1 MHIENLKLMKTMLEE
16 IQEGLPNGVT
26 FDLNVFIRL
35 GGGGGGAL
43 VEDWKNPSCGFSACA
58 LGFASVDSRFMEL
71 GLRPWASANEVC
83 LPDDYGSVHLGYLSG
98 FDAAERLF
106 ESDYETCCYLFD
118 PDEYYCY
125 IGDTDR
131 LDYTISHVGV
141 DGDILPSHVIAR
153 IDYLLSN
160 EEG

>member
-16 IQEGLPNGVT
+16 IQEGLPKEAT
-26 FDLNVFIRL
+26 FNLGVFIL
-35 GGGGGGAL
+35 MEDGAP

-58 LGFASVDSRFMEL
+58 LGFASVDSRFREL
-71 GLRPWASANEVC
+71 GLSSGPYANDVC
-83 LPDDYGSVHLGYLSG
+83 LLDANGEDGLYG
-98 FDAAERLF
+98 FAAAEELF
-106 ESDYETCCYLFD
+106 ESDYDTCYYLFD
-118 PDEYYCY
+118 PDTYYYMDYCEA
-125 IGDTDR
+125 

-153 IDYLLSN
+153 IDYLLSK